1 MMDFLDKLFDALG
14 SDNMFYFI
22 CIYFVIIILI
32 SAFR

>member
-14 SDNMFYFI
+14 SDEMFYFI
-22 CIYFVIIILI
+22 CIYLVIVLLF

>member
-22 CIYFVIIILI
+22 CIYFLFILV
-32 SAFR
+32 FNLLR